1 MGSTL
6 HYGGGYPLNGWPNA
20 HVERPEPNGYNADF
34 HKFQV
39 NWTPDFIEFS
49 VDDAS
54 VSSLL
59 FLKKSSI
66 WIEINCFFS
75 DWQN

>member
-54 VSSLL
+54 VSSSL
-59 FLKKSSI
+59 FQKIFNL
-66 WIEINCFFS
+66 
-75 DWQN
+75 D

>member
-20 HVERPEPNGYNADF
+20 HVERPEPNGYNTDF

-54 VSSLL
+54 VRSLFQKNL
-59 FLKKSSI
+59 QFGLK
-66 WIEINCFFS
+66 
-75 DWQN
+75 